1 MSYINNPTAGAGGGG
16 VGGPYTVATL
26 PPTPVVGQMAFVT
39 DGAAGQ
45 TWAQNIVGG
54 SNYRYMVWW
63 NGAHWTVV
71 GDGGSTTGVVQHPTY
86 YIYGF

>member
-39 DGAAGQ
+39 DGAPGQ
-45 TWAQNIVGG
+45 TWAQNIVG
-54 SNYRYMVWW
+54 
-63 NGAHWTVV
+63 
-71 GDGGSTTGVVQHPTY
+71 
-86 YIYGF
+86 